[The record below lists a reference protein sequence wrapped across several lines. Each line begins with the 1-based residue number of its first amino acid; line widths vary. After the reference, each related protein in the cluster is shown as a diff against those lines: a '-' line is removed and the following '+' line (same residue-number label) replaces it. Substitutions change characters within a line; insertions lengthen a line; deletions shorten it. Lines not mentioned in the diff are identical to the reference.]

1 MIQGLSKVLTL
12 NPREELQ
19 GDHID
24 DPVERA
30 AVVGAA
36 AIQLLIAER
45 DSLRNSA
52 NAREQDLAALTAMN
66 EKLRGR
72 IFAVRNR
79 YLELATGIIGQLEQL
94 EQATREAM
102 QD

>member
-1 MIQGLSKVLTL
+1 MIKGVSKVHTL
-12 NPREELQ
+12 NPREELEED
-19 GDHID
+19 GVDNT
-24 DPVERA
+24 VERV
-30 AVVGAA
+30 AVAGAA

-45 DSLRNSA
+45 DSLRDRA
-52 NAREQDLAALTAMN
+52 NVQGQHLAALIDMN

-79 YLELATGIIGQLEQL
+79 YVELATGIIGHLEQL
-94 EQATREAM
+94 DQATREAM

>member
-1 MIQGLSKVLTL
+1 MNKGLSKVLPL
-12 NPREELQ
+12 NPREEFL

-30 AVVGAA
+30 AVAGVA

-45 DSLRNSA
+45 DSLRSRA
-52 NAREQDLAALTAMN
+52 KIQGQDLAALTDMN